1 MWDLNTI
8 VRMNDE
14 AQRRADAIREHEARE
29 RQSREQEF
37 IDEVVALGLACPVNE
52 EADQDQ
58 AA

>member
-14 AQRRADAIREHEARE
+14 AQRRADAIREYEARE
-29 RQSREQEF
+29 RQMNEPECAGTV
-37 IDEVVALGLACPVNE
+37 IAIGLACSVSQEDDPH
-52 EADQDQ
+52 Q